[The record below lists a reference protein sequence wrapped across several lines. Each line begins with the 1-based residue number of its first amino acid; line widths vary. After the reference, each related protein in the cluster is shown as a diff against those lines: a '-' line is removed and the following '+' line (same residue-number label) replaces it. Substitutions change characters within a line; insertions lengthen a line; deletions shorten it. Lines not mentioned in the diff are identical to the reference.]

1 MRPSAASF
9 GYKLVA
15 VLIAAGITIAVQRG
29 WLPASVFNAPSTTPA
44 PSSSP
49 SSNPESRPASN
60 PSSAPAARQTAFSSV
75 RDLYNAKRSDI
86 WVETAGRV
94 EKLLPDDKDTSDN
107 SDEHQRFVLR
117 TGGITVLVAHNIS
130 AAPRVPLK
138 PGDSVTVRGEYE
150 YSEQGGTIHF
160 THKPKYKTSRVE
172 GGWIE
177 FQGKRFD

>member
-1 MRPSAASF
+1 MRQ
-9 GYKLVA
+9 KLTGSNFALKIIA
-15 VLIAAGITIAVQRG
+15 VVIAAAITIAVRRG
-29 WLPASVFNAPSTTPA
+29 WLPASVLENGRR
-44 PSSSP
+44 
-49 SSNPESRPASN
+49 PE
-60 PSSAPAARQTAFSSV
+60 SSAPSAP
-75 RDLYNAKRSDI
+75 RSDGALSSAPTVRELFEARKSDVWI
-86 WVETAGRV
+86 EAAGRV

-138 PGDSVTVRGEYE
+138 PGDSLTVRGEYE
-150 YSEQGGTIHF
+150 YTPQGGTIHF
-160 THKPKYKTSRVE
+160 THKPKYKTSRTD